1 MIEINSKFIPSNIK
15 KVSQDIN
22 ISNHET
28 VYHININSL
37 NFNDNFKLDNINNKW
52 IVNVNLEIPEN
63 VKAVLQQ
70 GKI

>member
-1 MIEINSKFIPSNIK
+1 
-15 KVSQDIN
+15 
-22 ISNHET
+22 

-37 NFNDNFKLDNINNKW
+37 NFNDNFKLDNINNEW
-52 IVNVNLEIPEN
+52 IVNVSNLEIPEN